1 MLLIWFLSLCL
12 FDSFVCLFFYL
23 LEPIDPG
30 YKVKDLL
37 SDSHLRKLFRD
48 ILYAYGRIDLGTI
61 GCLRLK
67 SSAQEIVNQKIQ
79 PPKHSIEFEA
89 TEVLKEEIFAK
100 AINDQTICHQ
110 EYLDLKK
117 HIQESIAKF
126 KIIGSAEIGGL
137 GILKKEG
144 ENIKWQSHLASPLLH
159 PLALPLPIPK
169 ETPIVHKHSHEKA
182 PPPNFDIDQPKGNR
196 YYAIPIIIA
205 ILGTILLISLYRL
218 LLPTEDTKAGTTK
231 PDILEIAA
239 DDVSPFVDDEDTS
252 RLFKHPLLEKYKD
265 VLNEDIIAQGCEIV
279 VGSFSSLPNAENLEE
294 EVLSEGYRA
303 YINTAQNL
311 HRVVITFDCLEHD
324 LTDKLREVRMLISEK
339 AWYLQPNFQPDDI

>member
-1 MLLIWFLSLCL
+1 M
-12 FDSFVCLFFYL
+12 
-23 LEPIDPG
+23 
-30 YKVKDLL
+30 L

-67 SSAQEIVNQKIQ
+67 SSSQEVIYQNVQAPQ
-79 PPKHSIEFEA
+79 HTIEFEV
-89 TEVLKEEIFAK
+89 TEAIREEIFAK
-100 AINDQTICHQ
+100 AINNHTICHQ

-126 KIIGSAEIGGL
+126 KILGSTEIGGL

-144 ENIKWQSHLASPLLH
+144 ANIKWQTHSVPSLLH
-159 PLALPLPIPK
+159 PLVLPLPIPK
-169 ETPIVHKHSHEKA
+169 VTPTVHTQIHDKV
-182 PPPNFDIDQPKGNR
+182 PPPNFDIDEPKSNR
-196 YYAIPIIIA
+196 YYAIPIIIT
-205 ILGTILLISLYRL
+205 IIGTILLISLYRF
-218 LLPTEDTKAGTTK
+218 LLPHGDTKEGTTK

-265 VLNEDIIAQGCEIV
+265 VLNEDIIAQGCKIV

-294 EVLSEGYRA
+294 EVLSEGYEA

-324 LTDKLREVRMLISEK
+324 LVDKLREVRTLISQR
-339 AWYLQPNFQPDDI
+339 AWYLQPNFEPDI